1 MKHLNDLIEI
11 ENIVREEKKRFYSN
25 NFYRFDKEVLGY
37 ELFTDKPHKELCD
50 FIQNN
55 TEDKFKLLL
64 MPRGSF
70 KSSAVTIGY
79 PLWKI
84 AQDPNIRILI
94 DSETFDQSKAFLS
107 AIKQHMESNQIFRD
121 VFGVL
126 DKQKGG
132 DTWARTAITVPRD
145 KNLKEPTVDVAGIG
159 NTKVGMHYDI
169 IICDDL
175 HSEKNITSK
184 EMIEGVIN
192 HYKLLFS
199 LLEPG
204 GEMIV
209 IGCLTKDSM
218 VLMSDGTWKRIVD
231 VKVGDKVWSIDK
243 NGNRVEK
250 VVEAMIPQGVSKV
263 LEVKTKRNVIKA
275 TPNHPFMVLENKQ
288 YVWKK
293 AEELKEN
300 DQIVSIKGIKSG
312 YKKRYDKNN
321 FADNDFCYLFG
332 FLMGDGWVGKDK
344 DRGYL
349 SFSAGV
355 DDKLNNK
362 VSDLIEK
369 IFNKRPYLT
378 KNKTYRV
385 DNINAQRIMDKMGL
399 NGGAH
404 NKRIPEWVFKSRPSG
419 KRAFLKGLIDADGT
433 KNATGYGFRV
443 ELCNEELIE
452 DIKYLSLTC
461 GVRPTSIYHRQ
472 RLIKAPNSKE
482 ETLRD
487 FWSIGLTFENNNAVP
502 EAKTLTNKRGLRF
515 DRVLSITQ
523 KDEEEVYD
531 LTVKDTHNFIAEGM
545 VVHNTRWDFSD
556 LYQHIIDNES
566 DRFKVFIRKA
576 IEDDGTLLMP
586 ERLTR
591 EFLDNIRK
599 TQGSYHFSG
608 QYLNNP
614 VSDEAAV
621 FKKEDFKHYKPE
633 DIDIPLNIFMSVD
646 PAISVEQ
653 TADYSAIVV
662 GGFDNNG
669 NIYILDIFRGRVESK
684 DLINQIF
691 QMAEKWK
698 PRMIGIEVTAFQQV
712 LVYNLN
718 DEMRARGIYLPVT
731 GLKRDNSESKEMR
744 IRGLQPK
751 YQSHNIYHPQRHAY
765 LFDLEFELLRFPRGK
780 TDDIIDAEADLLQI
794 AYPRKNRKYKKYHKL
809 PPRSNITG
817 V

>member
-37 ELFTDKPHKELCD
+37 ELFTEKPHKELCD

-84 AQDPNIRILI
+84 SQDQNIRILI

-107 AIKQHMESNQIFRD
+107 AIKQHMESNEKFRD
-121 VFGVL
+121 IFGIL

-132 DTWARTAITVPRD
+132 DTWARTAITVPRS

-199 LLEPG
+199 LLEPQNS
-204 GEMIV
+204 EMIV
-209 IGCLTKDSM
+209 IG
-218 VLMSDGTWKRIVD
+218 
-231 VKVGDKVWSIDK
+231 
-243 NGNRVEK
+243 
-250 VVEAMIPQGVSKV
+250 
-263 LEVKTKRNVIKA
+263 
-275 TPNHPFMVLENKQ
+275 
-288 YVWKK
+288 
-293 AEELKEN
+293 
-300 DQIVSIKGIKSG
+300 
-312 YKKRYDKNN
+312 
-321 FADNDFCYLFG
+321 
-332 FLMGDGWVGKDK
+332 
-344 DRGYL
+344 
-349 SFSAGV
+349 
-355 DDKLNNK
+355 
-362 VSDLIEK
+362 
-369 IFNKRPYLT
+369 
-378 KNKTYRV
+378 
-385 DNINAQRIMDKMGL
+385 
-399 NGGAH
+399 
-404 NKRIPEWVFKSRPSG
+404 
-419 KRAFLKGLIDADGT
+419 
-433 KNATGYGFRV
+433 
-443 ELCNEELIE
+443 
-452 DIKYLSLTC
+452 
-461 GVRPTSIYHRQ
+461 
-472 RLIKAPNSKE
+472 
-482 ETLRD
+482 
-487 FWSIGLTFENNNAVP
+487 
-502 EAKTLTNKRGLRF
+502 
-515 DRVLSITQ
+515 
-523 KDEEEVYD
+523 
-531 LTVKDTHNFIAEGM
+531 
-545 VVHNTRWDFSD
+545 TRWDFSD
-556 LYQHIIDNES
+556 LYQYIIDNES

-576 IEDDGTLLMP
+576 IEDDGKLLMP

-718 DEMRARGIYLPVT
+718 DEMRARRIYLPVT

-751 YQSHNIYHPQRHAY
+751 YQSHNIYHPQRHAF